1 MDLLPTDEQDE
12 IIATVR
18 SQLDREFDLHALAA
32 SDGAAQ
38 VVDAALWA
46 RCAELGWFGLGLQE
60 ALGGVGYTLA
70 EEALLFAELGAH
82 ATPGPFLATVLGGRL
97 AALAGA
103 TELRDGILSGTQR
116 IALAEPHGDPDA
128 TAGATVSGNDTAS
141 GSASRRSLGTKSKPP
156 LVAPASATV
165 GAVPSNAWLTTGQS
179 SSSRLPARAFAS
191 PCEFSSTAAT
201 QCSRRMARV
210 APTYSRRAASLR
222 SRRFSSPPSQS

>member
-82 ATPGPFLATVLGGRL
+82 ATPGPFLATVLGGRP
-97 AALAGA
+97 AALG
-103 TELRDGILSGTQR
+103 S
-116 IALAEPHGDPDA
+116 A
-128 TAGATVSGNDTAS
+128 TARPTTMVLRVVD
-141 GSASRRSLGTKSKPP
+141 SRRGRPG
-156 LVAPASATV
+156 
-165 GAVPSNAWLTTGQS
+165 GAG
-179 SSSRLPARAFAS
+179 RA
-191 PCEFSSTAAT
+191 C
-201 QCSRRMARV
+201 RR
-210 APTYSRRAASLR
+210 R
-222 SRRFSSPPSQS
+222 SRRPR